1 MKTIRKGVLSSLL
14 ALSTIAPA
22 LAQDTKKESEFQLLL
37 GGALEL
43 GGDNIATVYFTNGE
57 DQKVNAGQGGS
68 IAIGGQ
74 LKLAGAPNFALR
86 TTIGFKYLTTQ
97 ADNAHIRLTRIP
109 FITTANWMAAPK
121 LRIGAGLSAHTGIRF
136 KADGIG
142 EDMKFKGALGPI
154 VEIAYSGIG
163 LSYTAMKY
171 KDALSNT
178 YSANAIGLTFSGV
191 VRPKKK

>member
-14 ALSTIAPA
+14 VFSTIAPA
-22 LAQDTKKESEFQLLL
+22 FAQEAKKTSEFQLLL

-43 GGDNIATVYFTNGE
+43 GGDNIATVYFTNGQ
-57 DQKVNAGQGGS
+57 DQKVNAGQGAS

-74 LKLAGAPNFALR
+74 LKLAGAPNFLLR
-86 TTIGFKYLTTQ
+86 TTVGFKYLTTQ
-97 ADNAHIRLTRIP
+97 ADNVHIRLTRIP
-109 FITTANWMAAPK
+109 FITTANWMVAPK
-121 LRIGAGLSAHTGIRF
+121 MRIGAGLSAHTGIRF

-154 VEIAYSGIG
+154 VEVAYSGIG

-171 KDALSNT
+171 KDARSNA
-178 YSANAIGLTFSGV
+178 YSANAIGLTVSGV
-191 VRPKKK
+191 VKPKKK

>member
-1 MKTIRKGVLSSLL
+1 MKTIKNAVLTSLL
-14 ALSTIAPA
+14 ALGAAAPA
-22 LAQDTKKESEFQLLL
+22 FAQESKKESEFQLLL

-68 IAIGGQ
+68 IAVGGQ
-74 LKLAGAPNFALR
+74 LKLANAPRFLLR
-86 TTIGFKYLTTQ
+86 TTVGFKYLTTQ
-97 ADNAHIRLTRIP
+97 ADNVHIRLTRIP
-109 FITTANWMAAPK
+109 FITTANWMVAPK

-136 KADGIG
+136 KTGGIG
-142 EDMKFKGALGPI
+142 DDMKFKGAVGPI
-154 VEIAYSGIG
+154 LEIAYSGIG

-171 KDALSNT
+171 TDTEKNT
-178 YSANAIGLTFSGV
+178 YSANAIGITISGV